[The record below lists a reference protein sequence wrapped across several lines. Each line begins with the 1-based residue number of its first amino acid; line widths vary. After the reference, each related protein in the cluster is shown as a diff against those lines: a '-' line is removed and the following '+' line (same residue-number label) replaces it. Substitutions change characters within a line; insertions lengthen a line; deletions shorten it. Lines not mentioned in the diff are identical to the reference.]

1 MTVKTIYMLNWHTRS
16 HLKKV
21 SRVVRHTELSAY
33 VQPYRKH
40 QYRKHSQDLIKR
52 FIEKGYNESTVRRQ
66 VERTEHLDR
75 SLLLKHPKPKRQDTI
90 PFSLT

>member
-1 MTVKTIYMLNWHTRS
+1 MKTIYMLNRHTHS

-21 SRVVRHTELSAY
+21 SRVVRHTKLSAY

-75 SLLLKHPKPKRQDTI
+75 LLLLKHPKPKRQDTI
-90 PFSLT
+90 PFSLK